1 VLGGVTAERVT
12 KTTLGRGTVRRR
24 NRFVTSG
31 GRLLAVAFRIGV
43 AQVLIAVAGSS
54 GLGPIAGLSTA
65 EPAALLR
72 AVRAEPTS
80 HVVLLAPRYAT
91 SMAREQAHITIA
103 AEPDIRVSVL
113 PFDHHALMLTLTGTT
128 VLQLERV
135 AGGWSDPGEAV
146 QLLMQAAA
154 RSRSL
159 VWYPSVF
166 GLRDP
171 PPTWNHRVHSLLSR
185 HGYITELG
193 PAANLEPGLIEP
205 SGRSDAN
212 WFATAEVPRRV
223 HAQPAA
229 APWVVP
235 VRTDR
240 NAPYATKTS
249 VELAAL
255 VAPVRRAITT
265 ARCSACSV
273 GRTAAGCA
281 FCGAG
286 PHPGWALTSAPAERS
301 GKRAMVGGG
310 TR

>member
-1 VLGGVTAERVT
+1 
-12 KTTLGRGTVRRR
+12 
-24 NRFVTSG
+24 VTSG
-31 GRLLAVAFRIGV
+31 GRPLAVAFRIGV

-54 GLGPIAGLSTA
+54 GLGSVAGVSPV

-72 AVRAEPTS
+72 AVRAEPAS
-80 HVVLLAPRYAT
+80 HVALLAPRYAT
-91 SMAREQAHITIA
+91 SMAREQAHVIIA
-103 AEPDIRVSVL
+103 AEPDVRVSVL
-113 PFDHHALMLTLTGTT
+113 PFDHHALTLTLVGTT

-146 QLLMQAAA
+146 QLLKQVAAW
-154 RSRSL
+154 SRSL

-171 PPTWNHRVHSLLSR
+171 SPTWRHRVQSLLSR

-193 PAANLEPGLIEP
+193 PVANLEPGLIDP

-212 WFATAEVPRRV
+212 WFATSEVPRRV
-223 HAQPAA
+223 QAQPAA
-229 APWVVP
+229 TAPWVVP
-235 VRTDR
+235 IGTDR
-240 NAPYATKTS
+240 SAPYATKTS

-265 ARCSACSV
+265 ARCSACFV

-286 PHPGWALTSAPAERS
+286 PHPGWALTSAPAEGH